1 MKTLAWLAVAGV
13 CFAAQSEPA
22 PAAPAT
28 PATGL
33 SSNRIDALTEIAKVR
48 LEDKYS
54 LNLEPGVYARREG
67 GALQIASY
75 SGRKIQISAG
85 NERISLDSPA
95 TLKLTPEGW
104 NLGDG
109 RVIPAASLQVAQQDQ
124 DDTDKNLKSMQ
135 DAAKKLRSKTV
146 DQNKPQDQ
154 NALLKKTRWLFGE
167 NPMPTAEMFNTPA
180 IQQLTH
186 ISAIG
191 F

>member
-1 MKTLAWLAVAGV
+1 MKVSTLILAVAGV

-22 PAAPAT
+22 PAT
-28 PATGL
+28 PAPSRPTD
-33 SSNRIDALTEIAKVR
+33 RIDALTEVAKLR

-75 SGRKIQISAG
+75 SGRKIQIRAG

-104 NLGDG
+104 TLGDG
-109 RVIPAASLQVAQQDQ
+109 RVLPAASLQVAQQDQ

-135 DAAKKLRSKTV
+135 DAAKKLRSKTEPANNP
-146 DQNKPQDQ
+146 QTPKP
-154 NALLKKTRWLFGE
+154 NLHVRWLYSD

-180 IQQLTH
+180 IQQLVH